1 MVEEITKHTKKIYKE
16 VRNTKHSFGEKVK
29 DVIVEICIIVFAVT
43 ISIWLHGWSEHR
55 HQQREVREFLK
66 DMKNDL
72 NEDVANLKSARDTM
86 KKNRIDFLF
95 LRNLTKQKY
104 DSLHKTHADVRMNA
118 RIATVV
124 INSGNYE
131 GFKSSGKIGYIE
143 NKKLKSSILN
153 YYEKVTPLVA
163 ETDKANTAQAMKIFS
178 FIMEIDEDEDFPK
191 ILLGSKFKAMTA
203 LYADFQLKT
212 SIETCDVAIYYAN
225 DIVKQIDK
233 QATN

>member
-55 HQQREVREFLK
+55 HQQREVREFLT
-66 DMKNDL
+66 DIRNDL
-72 NEDVANLKSARDTM
+72 KDDVANLKNARDTM

-104 DSLHKTHADVRMNA
+104 DSIHKIHADVRMNA
-118 RIATVV
+118 RLATIV

-143 NKKLKSSILN
+143 NKKLKNSILN

-163 ETDKANTAQAMKIFS
+163 ETDKANMAQALKIIS
-178 FIMEIDEDEDFPK
+178 FLMETDEDEDLSK
-191 ILLGSKFKAMTA
+191 ILLGSKVKAMTA
-203 LYADFQLKT
+203 LHTDLQLKF
-212 SIETCDVAIYYAN
+212 SIETFDAAIYYAN
-225 DIVKQIDK
+225 DIIREIDK